1 MKKSYVAK
9 LRLRSFRNGKEVP
22 GTTTTIVEA
31 SSEYDAEEKIRQNH
45 DEVVIK
51 SVELR

>member
-1 MKKSYVAK
+1 MAQYIVKWTPV
-9 LRLRSFRNGKEVP
+9 RNGKKVP
-22 GTTTTIVEA
+22 GKQTLSVEA

-45 DEVVIK
+45 GEVVIK

>member
-1 MKKSYVAK
+1 MAQYSVKWTPV
-9 LRLRSFRNGKEVP
+9 RNGKEVP

-31 SSEYDAEEKIRQNH
+31 SSMYDAEEKIRQNH
-45 DEVVIK
+45 GEVVIK

>member
-1 MKKSYVAK
+1 MAQYSVKWTPV
-9 LRLRSFRNGKEVP
+9 RNGKEVP

>member
-1 MKKSYVAK
+1 MAQYIVKWTPV
-9 LRLRSFRNGKEVP
+9 RNGKEVP
-22 GTTTTIVEA
+22 GTTKTIVEA

>member
-1 MKKSYVAK
+1 MAQYIVKWTPV
-9 LRLRSFRNGKEVP
+9 RNGKEVP